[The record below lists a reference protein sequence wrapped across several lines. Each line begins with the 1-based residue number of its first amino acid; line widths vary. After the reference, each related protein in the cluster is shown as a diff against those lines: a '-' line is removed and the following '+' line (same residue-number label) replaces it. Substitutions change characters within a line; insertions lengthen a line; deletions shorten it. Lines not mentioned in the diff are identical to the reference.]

1 MEIKLLKMKL
11 KNFKGIKD
19 LFLEFRNTTSI
30 YGKNGI
36 GKSTIFDAFL
46 WVLFD
51 KDSSERSK
59 FGIQTVDADGNIKH
73 GLEHSVVLTLELDGQ
88 VREVEKVLTEKWV
101 KKRGETESEL
111 KGTQTNYKIDGVP
124 YKVSDF
130 KDFVSKIITEDLFK
144 ILTNPL
150 YFSKVL
156 DWKYRRNVLMDVVGD
171 VLIDDIIDSNKRLE
185 ILRAHL
191 DNCSV
196 DDLSKK
202 TKASIKKL
210 KEEIKGLP
218 ARIDELE
225 MQIQDVDV
233 ESLEF
238 RRRGIVA
245 SIKSLDYQLL
255 DKSKFN
261 EKKIEIQDK
270 LFKAKELYS
279 NSLREQETK
288 ANEPLRVIQRNIN
301 SLEDELDTHFFNKR
315 QLESKINFIERNI
328 KTSEEA
334 INFLETETNDLRTLF
349 NSKAIEFD
357 ASKEETHCS
366 KCGREYEADKKEEI
380 LSKAKELFES
390 NRNKVL
396 MDIRAKGNANK
407 DKIEKLKEDIQIR
420 IDEKQT
426 ALDSIKA
433 LNIDIEI
440 TQKNIDEA
448 KEKLSNLTIAKVDDL
463 ELKEEVDKLQAELDN
478 FKNEDV
484 SDIKHKKDELNTELS
499 KIDLELAV
507 PDMNLKFRKRQ
518 DEIREKESELGIK
531 IAELEGI
538 EYLCEE
544 FIKSK
549 VSLLERN
556 INHKFGEGISFKM
569 FDNQVNGGL
578 TERCDVLIN
587 GVPFQDANTA
597 SKINAG
603 LSIINTLS
611 KHYKACAPVFID
623 NRESISGVI
632 DMNTQLIN
640 LIVSDKDEI
649 LRVEGEEQNG

>member
-1 MEIKLLKMKL
+1 MKIKLLKMKL

-19 LFLEFRNTTSI
+19 LYLEFRNTTSI

-51 KDSSERSK
+51 KDSSERK
-59 FGIQTVDADGNIKH
+59 QFEIQSLDPDGNVKH

-88 VREVEKVLTEKWV
+88 VREIEKVLTEKWV

-156 DWKYRRNVLMDVVGD
+156 DWKYRRGVLMDVVGD

-245 SIKSLDYQLL
+245 SIKSLDDQLV

-261 EKKIEIQDK
+261 EKKIEIQDRLFNAK
-270 LFKAKELYS
+270 ESYRNYIRENEAKNNEPFYKLREDIRLLEAKVDNLLHEKSLLENEISYKDKAIKRYTGDIECYEKENEDLRELFKVEACSEFEIDT
-279 NSLREQETK
+279 NET
-288 ANEPLRVIQRNIN
+288 R
-301 SLEDELDTHFFNKR
+301 
-315 QLESKINFIERNI
+315 
-328 KTSEEA
+328 
-334 INFLETETNDLRTLF
+334 
-349 NSKAIEFD
+349 
-357 ASKEETHCS
+357 CS
-366 KCGREYEADKKEEI
+366 KCGREYEEDKKEEI
-380 LSKAKELFES
+380 LLKAKELFNEKKDNVIANIREKGTLNN
-390 NRNKVL
+390 NRILKLKEN
-396 MDIRAKGNANK
+396 
-407 DKIEKLKEDIQIR
+407 IEKLSEENIELSNRMTKVEKESVV
-420 IDEKQT
+420 
-426 ALDSIKA
+426 SINNLRELKREINDFK
-433 LNIDIEI
+433 LVNPENLQLKKEI
-440 TQKNIDEA
+440 TNLEIE
-448 KEKLSNLTIAKVDDL
+448 LS
-463 ELKEEVDKLQAELDN
+463 N

-484 SDIKHKKDELNTELS
+484 SDIKYKKDMLNIELS

-518 DEIREKESELGIK
+518 DEIREKESDLGIK

-556 INHKFGEGISFKM
+556 INLKFGEGLSFKM
-569 FDNQVNGGL
+569 FNNQVNGGL
-578 TERCDVLIN
+578 TECCEVLIN

-603 LSIINTLS
+603 LNIINTLN

-623 NRESISGVI
+623 NRESITNVLNI
-632 DMNTQLIN
+632 DTQLVN
-640 LIVSDKDEI
+640 LIVSNKDEI
-649 LRVEGEEQNG
+649 LRVEGEE